1 MTEAADAF
9 ARLASA
15 VADRLV
21 AARTAAPAMRSASTM
36 VIDRLANVVARR
48 LVALTDGGDESGDGN
63 LPGPDADAAADP
75 DGGLDAVV
83 RRVLG
88 SAASSG
94 PEALPLEP
102 IAI

>member
-1 MTEAADAF
+1 MTAAADEF

-15 VADRLV
+15 VADRLI
-21 AARTAAPAMRSASTM
+21 AARTAAPVVRSASTM

-48 LVALTDGGDESGDGN
+48 LVALTDGGDGPDGGN
-63 LPGPDADAAADP
+63 VPGPDADP
-75 DGGLDAVV
+75 DGSLDAVV

-88 SAASSG
+88 SAAPLG

>member
-1 MTEAADAF
+1 MTAAADEF
-9 ARLASA
+9 SRLASA
-15 VADRLV
+15 VADRLI

-48 LVALTDGGDESGDGN
+48 LVALTDGGDGPDGGN
-63 LPGPDADAAADP
+63 VPGPDADADP

-88 SAASSG
+88 SAAPLG
-94 PEALPLEP
+94 PDALPLEP